1 MIVYTLFNKRINK
14 RLIHPHYGLWCAP
27 TIEEAADMLR
37 ACKKC
42 AEIYGPIAGDFVII
56 DVETGEEVDSGN

>member
-1 MIVYTLFNKRINK
+1 
-14 RLIHPHYGLWCAP
+14 LIHPHYGLWCAP